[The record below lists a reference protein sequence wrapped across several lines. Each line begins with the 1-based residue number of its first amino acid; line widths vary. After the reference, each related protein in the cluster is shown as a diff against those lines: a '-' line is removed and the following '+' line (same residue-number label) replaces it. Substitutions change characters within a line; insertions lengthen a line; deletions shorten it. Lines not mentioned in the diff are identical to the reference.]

1 MEKVLVVDDNKEI
14 TDLVEKLLVAEG
26 YVVTKAYSGDK
37 AIELFSKEFSLVIL
51 DVMMPGMDGL
61 QVCQKIRSMSQVPVL
76 YLSAKGTDMDKVFGL
91 SAGGDDYMVKPFSSI
106 ELIAR
111 VKALIRR
118 YNYISKSTSEIEN
131 SSEIHIDTLVI
142 NTDSRKVY
150 KCSNLLKLTK
160 TEYEILM
167 LLIRN
172 RGRVLA
178 TEDIFRNVW
187 GEKYYE
193 GNNTVMVHLARLR
206 EKIEDD
212 PRDAKII
219 KNVWGVG
226 YTIEA

>member
-14 TDLVEKLLVAEG
+14 TDLVEKLLVNEG
-26 YVVTKAYSGDK
+26 YAVTKAYSGEK
-37 AIELFSKEFSLVIL
+37 AIELFSEEFSLVIL

-61 QVCQKIRSMSQVPVL
+61 QVCQKIRSISQVPVL

-106 ELIAR
+106 EFIAR

-118 YNYISKSTSEIEN
+118 YTYISKADSQEKTSNEIC
-131 SSEIHIDTLVI
+131 IDTLVI

-172 RGRVLA
+172 RGRVLS
-178 TEDIFRNVW
+178 TEDIYRSIW
-187 GEKYYE
+187 EEKYYE

-206 EKIEDD
+206 EKIEDN

-226 YTIEA
+226 YTIET